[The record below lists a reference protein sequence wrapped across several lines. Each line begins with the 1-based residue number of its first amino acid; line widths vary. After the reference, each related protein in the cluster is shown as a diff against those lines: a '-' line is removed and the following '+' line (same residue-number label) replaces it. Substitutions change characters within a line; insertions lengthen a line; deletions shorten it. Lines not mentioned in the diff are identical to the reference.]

1 METLNR
7 TFNNATT
14 ALWNEFQ
21 PGEQQQLQP
30 HGDEPLSGIQGK
42 GTATDPYDGGNRD
55 DQPGAPR
62 TNANTAV
69 IPEPLVSV
77 TGTSAH
83 DHAKN
88 PKSPSNADVALKSV
102 IVDEPLLQQQ
112 QPPKKMETP
121 DPLTAAA
128 PTAAAEAAGAP
139 SSGSHGA
146 KQLAASG
153 VGVGL
158 PAGKTQMSSTGG
170 VSEQRGSLP
179 ATSKGQVPS
188 YVGVSGSGS
197 GSGSGAAAA
206 AAAGA
211 GETLAIREKEK
222 EKEKDEILHENRG
235 LPAPEGMGPEQKSSS
250 TAAGTTPITAG
261 GSTGTGALQT
271 RDTPATIPDSSI
283 SADDK
288 AYTSSKAKPSTSAT
302 TTTSQPQQQQQQQLK
317 PTTTSTATQP
327 TSAAGAADAAASD
340 TESVGPTNE
349 TKEARD
355 STISPTAQK
364 HHETETATATATDTL
379 PRGNTKVSEEALK
392 GPQTPAPR
400 EPFEF
405 EKRLGS
411 KGGPAKSDAGGGAGG
426 GTGAADEAEK
436 HGKGHGQGKM
446 AHLKEKVGKVLHH
459 GK

>member
-7 TFNNATT
+7 IFNSATT

-21 PGEQQQLQP
+21 PGEQQQRQP

-62 TNANTAV
+62 SQANTAV

-77 TGTSAH
+77 TAPS

-102 IVDEPLLQQQ
+102 IVDAPASVPVQQTQ
-112 QPPKKMETP
+112 NKKMETP

-139 SSGSHGA
+139 SSGSRGA

-153 VGVGL
+153 VGL
-158 PAGKTQMSSTGG
+158 PAGKTQLSSSGG

-179 ATSKGQVPS
+179 ASSSAKLPS
-188 YVGVSGSGS
+188 SVGVA
-197 GSGSGAAAA
+197 GSGAGAGTSTGAG
-206 AAAGA
+206 AAGGVG
-211 GETLAIREKEK
+211 GETLPIREKK
-222 EKEKDEILHENRG
+222 TKNKDEILHENRG
-235 LPAPEGMGPEQKSSS
+235 LPAPEGMQPAQKPSS
-250 TAAGTTPITAG
+250 TVDTTAPGTTTADTTTAGTAAATAG
-261 GSTGTGALQT
+261 GRTGTGALQT
-271 RDTPATIPDSSI
+271 RDTPATIPTSSV

-288 AYTSSKAKPSTSAT
+288 AYKSKEKPTTSASA
-302 TTTSQPQQQQQQQLK
+302 SQPQQQQQQMK
-317 PTTTSTATQP
+317 PSASATDKSKP
-327 TSAAGAADAAASD
+327 TSAAAAATASD
-340 TESVGPTNE
+340 TDSVGPANE
-349 TKEARD
+349 TKDARD
-355 STISPTAQK
+355 SAASPTSPTPHATK
-364 HHETETATATATDTL
+364 TEPATL
-379 PRGNTKVSEEALK
+379 PRGNNKVSEEALK

-411 KGGPAKSDAGGGAGG
+411 KGGPAKPDASAA
-426 GTGAADEAEK
+426 GAADEAEK

>member
-7 TFNNATT
+7 TFSNATT

-62 TNANTAV
+62 SQANTAV

-77 TGTSAH
+77 TAPS

-102 IVDEPLLQQQ
+102 IVDEPASTLPLQQQ
-112 QPPKKMETP
+112 NKKMETP

-139 SSGSHGA
+139 SSGSHGT
-146 KQLAASG
+146 KQLAAS
-153 VGVGL
+153 GVGL
-158 PAGKTQMSSTGG
+158 PAGKTQVSSSGG

-179 ATSKGQVPS
+179 ASSSVKVPS
-188 YVGVSGSGS
+188 SVGVAGSGS
-197 GSGSGAAAA
+197 GTGTSTGAA
-206 AAAGA
+206 GGVG
-211 GETLAIREKEK
+211 GETLPIREKK
-222 EKEKDEILHENRG
+222 KGEILQQNRG
-235 LPAPEGMGPEQKSSS
+235 LPAPEGMKPEQKSSS
-250 TAAGTTPITAG
+250 LAATGTTTTTAGTSAATAG

-271 RDTPATIPDSSI
+271 RDTPATIPTSSV

-288 AYTSSKAKPSTSAT
+288 AYKSKEKPITSAST
-302 TTTSQPQQQQQQQLK
+302 LQPQQQQMK
-317 PTTTSTATQP
+317 PDASKAKGADKS
-327 TSAAGAADAAASD
+327 TSAAAATASD

-355 STISPTAQK
+355 SAATTSPTSPP
-364 HHETETATATATDTL
+364 HHETKTETDPL
-379 PRGNTKVSEEALK
+379 PRGNNKVSEEALK

-411 KGGPAKSDAGGGAGG
+411 KGGPAKPD
-426 GTGAADEAEK
+426 TGAADEAEK

>member
-7 TFNNATT
+7 TFKNATT

-55 DQPGAPR
+55 EQPGAPH
-62 TNANTAV
+62 TEANTAV

-77 TGTSAH
+77 TGASVQ

-102 IVDEPLLQQQ
+102 IVDEPLQQRQ
-112 QPPKKMETP
+112 TQKMETP

-139 SSGSHGA
+139 SSGSHGV

-153 VGVGL
+153 VGL
-158 PAGKTQMSSTGG
+158 GKTQVSSTGG

-179 ATSKGQVPS
+179 
-188 YVGVSGSGS
+188 VSSQSIAASRGEKMAG
-197 GSGSGAAAA
+197 GSGAAAA
-206 AAAGA
+206 AGA
-211 GETLAIREKEK
+211 TLAIREKEK
-222 EKEKDEILHENRG
+222 EKEKTKDEILQENRG

-250 TAAGTTPITAG
+250 TGTAAATAG

-288 AYTSSKAKPSTSAT
+288 AYSSSKAKPTT
-302 TTTSQPQQQQQQQLK
+302 TTTSSASQPQQQQQQQQQQLK
-317 PTTTSTATQP
+317 PTTSKSTPTATKP
-327 TSAAGAADAAASD
+327 TSAAGAAASD

-355 STISPTAQK
+355 LTATTSPTEHQ
-364 HHETETATATATDTL
+364 HEAETDTL
-379 PRGNTKVSEEALK
+379 PRGNTKISEEALK
-392 GPQTPAPR
+392 GPHTPAPR

-411 KGGPAKSDAGGGAGG
+411 KGGPAKSDAGAAAGG